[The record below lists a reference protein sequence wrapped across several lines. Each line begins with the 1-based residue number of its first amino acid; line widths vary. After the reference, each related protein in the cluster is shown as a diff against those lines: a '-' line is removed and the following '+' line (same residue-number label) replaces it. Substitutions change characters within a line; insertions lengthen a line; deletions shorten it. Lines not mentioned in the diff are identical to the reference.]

1 MQSSQSKVQSED
13 PRDFN
18 AKVNNLYV
26 GENKQEFASRE
37 RFHGL
42 PSLVRHA
49 LSSEDK
55 KKAEQL
61 PSNTTR
67 KMIKICRCLS
77 FLITETK

>member
-55 KKAEQL
+55 KKGRA
-61 PSNTTR
+61 TT
-67 KMIKICRCLS
+67 KQHHKEDDKNLS
-77 FLITETK
+77 LSIVFNY